1 MITNHLILFAF
12 TFPPRLFSFGEMKNE
27 AEGGEALLV
36 VVIEEKPKQQM
47 DCVVSVTQILSL

>member
-1 MITNHLILFAF
+1 M
-12 TFPPRLFSFGEMKNE
+12 FSFGEMKNE